1 MVIISFAFH
10 IVMMANS
17 VTQMAKLKLTL
28 FFPLTTHNYM
38 KLDPYILG
46 KLKIHC
52 NIIYKIEQPSN
63 LKASRKDLEIVQ
75 GPFGLHMCCCICCS
89 RNPLERA
96 LIKAAG
102 QLLNILY
109 LGGYFLAWSFVSFF
123 RQVQLGQ

>member
-10 IVMMANS
+10 IVMMANP

-28 FFPLTTHNYM
+28 FFPLTTRNYM

-63 LKASRKDLEIVQ
+63 LRASRKDREIVQ
-75 GPFGLHMCCCICCS
+75 GPFGLHV
-89 RNPLERA
+89 
-96 LIKAAG
+96 
-102 QLLNILY
+102 LLHL
-109 LGGYFLAWSFVSFF
+109 LL
-123 RQVQLGQ
+123 